1 MYLPD
6 AECFFPL
13 ILFFF
18 VLPQLFHKSGL
29 HFRIY
34 QRFSGLEEWTELRRS
49 RSGNATQCC
58 LPGYL
63 LGEPGFFKRDNQ
75 VANYFVIIMA
85 KCLAKH
91 YYIKNHLC
99 K

>member
-13 ILFFF
+13 YSSFLF
-18 VLPQLFHKSGL
+18 LPLQLFHKSGL

-58 LPGYL
+58 
-63 LGEPGFFKRDNQ
+63 
-75 VANYFVIIMA
+75 
-85 KCLAKH
+85 
-91 YYIKNHLC
+91 
-99 K
+99 